1 MPFKGHRWEPFHSE
15 PLASFPS
22 PAPGSWG
29 RLIRAKREAE
39 IFPYII
45 TSSNLTPGGPE
56 KTLELLSQWARA

>member
-15 PLASFPS
+15 LLASFPS
-22 PAPGSWG
+22 PAPGSRC
-29 RLIRAKREAE
+29 RLVHAKREAE

-56 KTLELLSQWARA
+56 KAPEFLSQWARA